1 MCGRFVG
8 AFSAT
13 DLIEEL
19 SLAVSKTEFVLQVSD
34 SDTLFAPNYNTAPTH
49 SVPILRIEKE
59 QIVVDAMQWG
69 LVPTWSKD
77 PNVGSKMINARSE
90 TITEKP
96 SFRNQ
101 VPRHRC
107 IIPISGFFEWDRSD
121 PKRKVPYYVTRED
134 GHLMLV
140 AGIWASSPALEGR
153 HTFSLI
159 TRESVDDLLYIHN
172 RSPVELTSQD
182 ALEWMSNA
190 VAPLELFSAEHQPRF
205 TARQVSTAV
214 NSVRNNHASLLDT
227 WVEPVE
233 SIDRDTL
240 F

>member
-13 DLIEEL
+13 DLMQEL
-19 SLAVSKTEFVLQVSD
+19 SLAVSTTELVLDISG
-34 SDTLFAPNYNTAPTH
+34 SDTLFTPNYNTAPTH
-49 SVPILRIEKE
+49 SVPILRMDK
-59 QIVVDAMQWG
+59 QKIVVDAMQWG

-77 PNVGSKMINARSE
+77 PNVGSKMINARCE

-107 IIPISGFFEWDRSD
+107 IIPISGFYEWDRSN

-159 TRESVDDLLYIHN
+159 TRESIDDLLYIHN
-172 RSPVELTSQD
+172 RSPVELTSHD
-182 ALEWMSNA
+182 ALEWMSNPA
-190 VAPLELFSAEHQPRF
+190 PPLELFQPEVQPRF
-205 TARQVSTAV
+205 LARKVSMRV
-214 NSVRNNHASLLDT
+214 NSVRNNDSSLILPDE
-227 WVEPVE
+227 EPIE
-233 SIDRDTL
+233 SSDLTL

>member
-8 AFSAT
+8 AFSAKDLLDELSIAILET
-13 DLIEEL
+13 DLVFDPVANE
-19 SLAVSKTEFVLQVSD
+19 K
-34 SDTLFAPNYNTAPTH
+34 LFSANYNTAPTH
-49 SVPILRIEKE
+49 SVPILRLDEKNI
-59 QIVVDAMQWG
+59 IVDSMQWG

-107 IIPISGFFEWDRSD
+107 IIPISGFYEWDRTD
-121 PKRKVPYYVTRED
+121 PKKKVPYYVTRED

-159 TRESVDDLLYIHN
+159 TRESIDDLSHIHN
-172 RSPVELTSQD
+172 RSPVELTSDD
-182 ALEWMSNA
+182 ALAWMTNV
-190 VAPLELFSAEHQPRF
+190 VAPLELFSPDHQPRF
-205 TARQVSTAV
+205 SARPVSTLV
-214 NSVRNNHASLLDT
+214 NSVRNNDASLLDV
-227 WVEPVE
+227 WVEPIE
-233 SIDRDTL
+233 SDDRDTL

>member
-8 AFSAT
+8 AFSTT
-13 DLIEEL
+13 DLVEEL
-19 SLAVSKTEFVLQVSD
+19 SLAVSKTEFVLDVSGH
-34 SDTLFAPNYNTAPTH
+34 DTLFAPNYNTAPTH
-49 SVPILRIEKE
+49 SVPILRMEE
-59 QIVVDAMQWG
+59 QKIVVDAMQWG

-107 IIPISGFFEWDRSD
+107 IIPINGFYEWDRSD

-172 RSPVELTSQD
+172 RSPVELTSYD
-182 ALEWMSNA
+182 ALEWMSSA
-190 VAPLELFSAEHQPRF
+190 VAPLELFSPAHQPRF
-205 TARQVSTAV
+205 ATLRVSTRV
-214 NSVRNNHASLLDT
+214 NSVRNNDASLILPDE
-227 WVEPVE
+227 EPLE
-233 SIDRDTL
+233 SGNLTL